1 MGQRCATVAAENLG
15 SFAALTRCA
24 PARRPN
30 VEPVWSK
37 HCEVRG
43 GEGGASGS
51 VVAGSRP
58 RRRDRIADV
67 RSLSGPRRA
76 SVPDL
81 ASRGPSRA
89 LGFVAT
95 WGEGGTHRAGLR
107 RGLLDGHAFNLHV
120 AVPATRGVRAEEGD
134 EVGSGRGSGRRRD
147 ASALAAFAEGKRGT
161 IGERPSEAR
170 GCGAKRPRA
179 RGSGAGGDALV
190 DEESAAHVDGFDV
203 SHRASRGGCRS
214 AGGESADAPPGFAR
228 KACTGGSQNRTPADA
243 SGNGSCVSF
252 GKPPE

>member
-1 MGQRCATVAAENLG
+1 VGQRCATVAAENLG

-228 KACTGGSQNRTPADA
+228 KACTGGSQNRNPADG
-243 SGNGSCVSF
+243 GNGSCVSF